1 MRRVSAGVL
10 IALGAALGTSG
21 CSGETVS
28 GACADWVLFETPQDL
43 FDHAPLVLV
52 GRPIAEDGQQR
63 IYGYDAQIHVVSIE
77 KILKGDI
84 EQDEI
89 RIASMPQTCTDVSV
103 VYPRGDPLDIDQRV
117 IIFASEQEGQWF
129 TITPEQGVLSFAE
142 GEELPFSVGP

>member
-1 MRRVSAGVL
+1 MRKFSAGVFL
-10 IALGAALGTSG
+10 ALGASLGTSG
-21 CSGETVS
+21 CGVDIGTV
-28 GACADWVLFETPQDL
+28 ACAGWVWFETPQDA
-43 FDHAPLVLV
+43 FDEAELVLV

-77 KILKGDI
+77 KVLKSDV

-89 RIASMPQTCTDVSV
+89 RIASMPQTCTDVGV
-103 VYPRGDPLDIDQRV
+103 VYPNGDPLDMDQRV